1 MELDGISLRILASMQ
16 EDASRATADLADEV
30 GLSQNAC
37 WRRIRQLEEAGYIQK
52 RVALLDAK
60 RLGAGLTVFVTVRA
74 VEHTEE
80 WLESFAAT
88 VAAIPEVVEFY
99 RMSGE
104 VDYLLKLRVADI
116 EAYDQ
121 VYKSLIQR
129 VRLLD
134 LSGSFVMET
143 IKHTTAVPIPHSSGE
158 DSIFSISAASAH

>member
-1 MELDGISLRILASMQ
+1 MDLDTTSLRILASVQ
-16 EDASRATADLADEV
+16 DDASRPTAELAEEV

-52 RVALLDAK
+52 RVALLDPK
-60 RLGAGLTVFVTVRA
+60 RLGVGLTAFVTVRA

-80 WLESFAAT
+80 WLDGFARI
-88 VAAIPEVVEFY
+88 VSEIPEVVEFY

-116 EAYDQ
+116 EAYDR
-121 VYKSLIQR
+121 VYKSLIKR
-129 VRLLD
+129 VRLRD

-143 IKHTTAVPIPHSSGE
+143 IKHTTAVPIRRAASE
-158 DSIFSISAASAH
+158 DSP